1 MKKDRATGVI
11 IKDNKLLLMYREKNN
26 KQYYVLPGGGI
37 EPGETPELAMV
48 REIAEE
54 CSSHSTIIKFLFSHT
69 EEGRMGYY
77 FLLHMENKDPV
88 LGGPE
93 KKRHSKENYYEF
105 VWLDFDEFAKLENF
119 YPPEAKEKL
128 LSYLS

>member
-11 IKDNKLLLMYREKNN
+11 IRDNKLLLMYRKKDNE
-26 KQYYVLPGGGI
+26 QYYVLPGGSI

-54 CSSHSTIIKFLFSHT
+54 CSSQCTIVRFLFSQT
-69 EEGRMGYY
+69 DEGRPAYY
-77 FLLHMENKDPV
+77 FLIDLENKEPI

-93 KKRHSKENYYEF
+93 KKRHSKENYYEL
-105 VWLDFDEFAKLENF
+105 VWLDFDEFTTLKNF

-128 LSYLS
+128 LSYLQ